1 MRVTRGRAATV
12 ALATSTALLI
22 VFGSLE
28 FMFLGLVQAVAVCTL
43 IGRN

>member
-1 MRVTRGRAATV
+1 MRVMPSRAATV

-28 FMFLGLVQAVAVCTL
+28 FMFLGLVQAVAVCIL
-43 IGRN
+43 IDRN